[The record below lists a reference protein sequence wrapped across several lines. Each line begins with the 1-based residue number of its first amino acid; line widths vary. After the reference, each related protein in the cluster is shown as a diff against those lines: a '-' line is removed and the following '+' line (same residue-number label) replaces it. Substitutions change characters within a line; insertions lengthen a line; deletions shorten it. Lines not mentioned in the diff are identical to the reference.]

1 MFFFFTL
8 QHRKWYRWYVL
19 YFMLKGQQWPFVT
32 SALGLWAQVKPYVS
46 DCMPEMPPVAIP
58 SILHV
63 VFVVVQMPSVAIMCV
78 VSVLRYSIYGSTQN
92 KGTFF
97 MSISIILLT
106 SIISYSH
113 LSLSL
118 KLNYYSCLAPS
129 LQFFW
134 MNGERFRRKHP
145 CPIMQTCIEW
155 QTGFQEVSTCCL
167 CHNCE
172 NSKCSCIVTDR
183 NLITPQV
190 EIMFFWVGV

>member
-1 MFFFFTL
+1 MVQVVRTVF
-8 QHRKWYRWYVL
+8 YV
-19 YFMLKGQQWPFVT
+19 KGST
-32 SALGLWAQVKPYVS
+32 
-46 DCMPEMPPVAIP
+46 VAICYFSP
-58 SILHV
+58 WPLGTSQAICLRLYAGDAACRHS
-63 VFVVVQMPSVAIMCV
+63 FYSACGIVVVQMPSVAIMCV